1 MRTIIQLLSIIAL
14 SLCSLSANAYDF
26 MVDSIAYEINSDGN
40 TVSTTN
46 YSNNNEK
53 PHGSV
58 VIPSTVMYNGKTY
71 TVTVIGRSS
80 FDLCNR
86 ITSVNIPNTVT
97 SINDYAFKYCSSL
110 IQVSIPNSV
119 KSIGEYA
126 FDKCKSLNQINIP
139 NSVKSIGEYA
149 FRECKNLNSI
159 DLPNSLTTIC
169 EGTFYE
175 CAGLTSVTIPNTVTN
190 IDIDAFYGCTGLTSI
205 TLSNSLKTL
214 SGFSGCT
221 GLTSVNIPNS
231 VTTIDWAAFSGCTG
245 LTSVSIPN
253 SVTTINQNAFN
264 RCIGLTSITIPNSV
278 KILGGFSGCTG
289 LTSITIPN
297 SVTTISG
304 DAFNG
309 CTGLTSI
316 DIPNS
321 IKTLSGFSN
330 CTGLTSI
337 TIPNSV
343 TTISGDAF
351 KGCTGLTSI
360 TIPNSVKTLS
370 GFRGCTG
377 LTSITIPN
385 SVTTID
391 GNAFRDCTSLIS
403 VIIPN
408 SVTKIKVDAFYGC
421 TALKNIEIPNS
432 LTEIESKVFAY
443 SGLDTL
449 FIPASVVSIKSDSFI
464 GNILSCIEVDPSNPV
479 YDSRNS
485 CNAVIET
492 STNNLIL
499 GCQKTVIPSTVK
511 TIGTQAFCEQV
522 VLNSI
527 DIPNTITKIDSYA
540 FEGCTGLDSLLI
552 GNSVT
557 EIEHYAFEGC
567 TGLNSIEIPNSVK
580 KISYRAFKDCSQL
593 DSLSIGESVWY
604 IGVEAFQNCCNLNSI
619 QLKSIITPRSWA
631 STFDGVDKNIKVYV
645 PSISIDNYR
654 KAEPWCAFNIIAD
667 DIYGDVNNDD
677 EVNIADINSV
687 IDAILNG
694 DNNGFVD
701 VNNDNEVNIADVNS
715 IINMIL
721 GGTPPTSALVD
732 EWFTVNG
739 VTFRMIKVIGGTF
752 TMGAT
757 SEQESDAEI
766 DENAAHQ
773 VPLSDYYISETEVT
787 QKLWKA
793 VMGNNPS
800 FNKYSADCPVENIP
814 YGDTG
819 EFLDRLYWLTGKSF
833 RLPTEA
839 EWEYAARG
847 GNRSKGYKYAG
858 SNNIDEVANYH
869 IDNDA
874 KTLGVASKA
883 PNELGIYDM
892 SGNVY
897 EPCRD
902 NYSSNYYSE
911 SPTINPTGPKEW
923 EGDILPRVYR
933 GGCFQDSARP
943 CRVSNRDSWPKTTV
957 TRYFGLRLVM

>member
-278 KILGGFSGCTG
+278 KILGGFSG
-289 LTSITIPN
+289 
-297 SVTTISG
+297 
-304 DAFNG
+304 
-309 CTGLTSI
+309 
-316 DIPNS
+316 
-321 IKTLSGFSN
+321 

-757 SEQESDAEI
+757 SEQGNDAESDEKP
-766 DENAAHQ
+766 AHQ
-773 VPLSDYYISETEVT
+773 VTLSDYYISETEVT